1 MDIFRGQN
9 LLEFSDRFK
18 TDLDCKEY
26 LSRIK
31 WKEGFKCVK
40 CDHGAAQVR
49 KDFSRTCNICGHTE
63 SATANTL
70 FHKVRFG
77 VRKAFFICFE
87 MATSTKGLS
96 ASYMGLRYGVTE
108 KTARLFML
116 KVREAMESSGNH
128 PMDGT
133 VHVDEFVLG
142 GYEKGKIG
150 RSYDA
155 KKKKAVTAVQLTPEG
170 KVRRM
175 YAMRIEDF
183 SARSLQYIFVNN
195 ISREAKVT
203 TDNWKGYRP
212 IAKAYDI
219 TQVDSDK
226 GANFK
231 ALHTMI
237 HQIKS
242 WIRTTYS
249 WVSDFNIDRYFNEFC
264 FRLNRS
270 QSKATIFNN
279 LITKMVGTDKVYQK
293 QIICS

>member
-1 MDIFRGQN
+1 MDIFKGQN

-26 LSRIK
+26 LSVIK
-31 WKEGFKCVK
+31 WKDSFKCVK
-40 CDHGAAQVR
+40 CNHRAAQVR

-70 FHKVRFG
+70 FHKVKFG

-87 MATSTKGLS
+87 MATSTKSLS
-96 ASYMGLRYGVTE
+96 ASYMGVRYGVTE
-108 KTARLFML
+108 KTARFFML
-116 KVREAMESSGNH
+116 KVREAMESSRNH
-128 PMDGT
+128 PMDGV

-142 GYEKGKIG
+142 GVEKGKVG

-155 KKKKAVTAVQLTPEG
+155 KKKKAVTAVQLTKDG
-170 KVRRM
+170 KVKRM

-195 ISREAKVT
+195 ISREAQVT
-203 TDNWKGYRP
+203 TDKWKGYRP

-219 TQVDSDK
+219 TQIESNN
-226 GANFK
+226 GLNFK

-249 WVSDFNIDRYFNEFC
+249 WVSDFNINRYFNEFC
-264 FRLNRS
+264 FRINRS
-270 QSKATIFNN
+270 QNKATIFNN
-279 LITKMVGTDKVYQK
+279 LITRMVDKDKMYQSNL
-293 QIICS
+293 ICA